1 MKIFYVI
8 NILLNTSK
16 NIIILN
22 KKTGFG
28 KINELKNQIQIKI
41 IQPIEKRREV
51 VKIFD
56 TC

>member
-1 MKIFYVI
+1 MKIFYGI

-16 NIIILN
+16 NIVISN

-41 IQPIEKRREV
+41 IQPIEKKREV
-51 VKIFD
+51 VEIFD